1 MRSALNAPSVGA
13 TFQLHPKP
21 TTGFLFF
28 LGFGLL
34 FAPHFWAGLF
44 FQAKIFHLHFVCG
57 GHGSRRNIP
66 TPAWLKFTQLPA
78 ADMVYIH
85 IEIYMY
91 MPHSSSRSRC
101 LQKTMPHVACRL
113 AHLIKSLL
121 RYLFNISLLFIDTFT
136 MCEGCG
142 KFLAV
147 NHMRNKIGSITM
159 PDWLSAFN

>member
-1 MRSALNAPSVGA
+1 MQHFNYIPNRPLASFSSWVLVFYLRLIFGRVCFSRRKYSICILFVGA
-13 TFQLHPKP
+13 
-21 TTGFLFF
+21 
-28 LGFGLL
+28 
-34 FAPHFWAGLF
+34 
-44 FQAKIFHLHFVCG
+44 
-57 GHGSRRNIP
+57 HGSRRNIP

-159 PDWLSAFN
+159 RDWLSAFN